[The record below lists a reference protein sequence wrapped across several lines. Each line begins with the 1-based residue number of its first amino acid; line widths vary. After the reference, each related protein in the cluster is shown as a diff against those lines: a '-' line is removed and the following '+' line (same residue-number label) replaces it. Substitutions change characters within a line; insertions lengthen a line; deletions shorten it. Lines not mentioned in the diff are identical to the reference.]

1 MSWSSRLPPCG
12 GSVYE
17 NNRPDSEQ
25 CTRETTVWLWWSKT
39 VERCPRCLLLLYEY
53 ETMRLV
59 PLIRSYVASLSRLR
73 RYDVS
78 SFYSRST
85 SSTIVNRDGGKVQ
98 DGPTVD
104 NDDDG
109 FRFPQPEFNNTR
121 LIYASKSTAELVRAY
136 FVFGACSFDVLVNN
150 QVKVTH
156 NSAQLLLVCRRF

>member
-1 MSWSSRLPPCG
+1 
-12 GSVYE
+12 
-17 NNRPDSEQ
+17 
-25 CTRETTVWLWWSKT
+25 
-39 VERCPRCLLLLYEY
+39 
-53 ETMRLV
+53 MRLV